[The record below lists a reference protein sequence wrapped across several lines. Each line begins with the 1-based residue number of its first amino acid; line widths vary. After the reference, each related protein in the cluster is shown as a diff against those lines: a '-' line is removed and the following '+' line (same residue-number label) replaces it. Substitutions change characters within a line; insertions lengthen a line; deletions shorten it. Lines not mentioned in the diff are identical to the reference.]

1 MSNELTKQLHANS
14 IHLQQKLP
22 KRLFHKKKKKKN
34 QNQCLVV
41 YIV

>member
-22 KRLFHKKKKKKN
+22 KRLFHKKKKKN